1 MNEEELVEK
10 TKYLLEKYLVED
22 RASSILKSFEKAQK
36 EGRSIGKEVLHILSA
51 EKKMDFDDSDRD
63 LLKEV
68 AFNMGL

>member
-1 MNEEELVEK
+1 MNEEELVVK

-22 RASSILKSFEKAQK
+22 RASSILEDFEKAQK
-36 EGRSIGKEVLHILSA
+36 EGRSIGKEVLHILST
-51 EKKMDFDDSDRD
+51 EKKMEFDDSDRD